1 MVMDRIDITSFMSSI
16 VLHISLIILLAS
28 GIFKVEPKKVVLI
41 TDVTL
46 IDISET
52 RGQKGQEKNTVGI
65 EEKQKRF
72 ADALK
77 KEVKQKKEIA
87 KNEVVDTKKLLEK
100 IEKEK
105 QKLNLGINK
114 DFLKSMTEQD
124 KEEEISEEFVSG
136 GGEVVAGGQPTITG
150 ELATRKYKRIGWKFP
165 KKLPEETELAIEIVV
180 LPSGI
185 IKSVKLLRTSGY
197 PELDN
202 MAVSQARNLQFEPIP
217 SGFEQR
223 ENIGILFFK
232 FGAEK

>member
-1 MVMDRIDITSFMSSI
+1 MVMDRIDLTSFMSSI

-46 IDISET
+46 IDINET
-52 RGQKGQEKNTVGI
+52 LGQKGQEKDTVGI
-65 EEKQKRF
+65 EEKQKEF

-77 KEVKQKKEIA
+77 KEVKPKKVIA

-105 QKLNLGINK
+105 KKLNLGINK
-114 DFLKSMTEQD
+114 DDLKNMTEQD
-124 KEEEISEEFVSG
+124 KGEEISEELNE
-136 GGEVVAGGQPTITG
+136 GGEVVAGSQPTITG
-150 ELATRKYKRIGWKFP
+150 EIATRKYKRIDWKFP

-202 MAVSQARNLQFEPIP
+202 MAISQARNLQFEPIP

-223 ENIGILFFK
+223 ENVGILFFK

>member
-1 MVMDRIDITSFMSSI
+1 MVMDRIDLTSFMSSI

-46 IDISET
+46 IDINET
-52 RGQKGQEKNTVGI
+52 LGQKGQEKDTVGI
-65 EEKQKRF
+65 EEKQKEF
-72 ADALK
+72 ADTLK
-77 KEVKQKKEIA
+77 KEVKPKKVIA
-87 KNEVVDTKKLLEK
+87 KNEVVDTKKLLKK
-100 IEKEK
+100 IEEEK

-114 DFLKSMTEQD
+114 DDLKNMTEQD
-124 KEEEISEEFVSG
+124 KGEEISEELNE
-136 GGEVVAGGQPTITG
+136 GGEVVAGSQPTITG
-150 ELATRKYKRIGWKFP
+150 EIATRKYKRIDWKFP

-202 MAVSQARNLQFEPIP
+202 MAISQARNLQFEPIP
-217 SGFEQR
+217 SSFEQR
-223 ENIGILFFK
+223 ENVGILFFK

>member
-1 MVMDRIDITSFMSSI
+1 MVMDRIDLTSFMSSI

-46 IDISET
+46 IDINET
-52 RGQKGQEKNTVGI
+52 LGQKGQEKDTVGI
-65 EEKQKRF
+65 EEKQKEF

-77 KEVKQKKEIA
+77 KEVKPKKVIA
-87 KNEVVDTKKLLEK
+87 KNEVVDTKKLLKK
-100 IEKEK
+100 IEEEK

-114 DFLKSMTEQD
+114 DDLKNMTEQD
-124 KEEEISEEFVSG
+124 KGEEISEELNE
-136 GGEVVAGGQPTITG
+136 GGEVVAGSQPTITG
-150 ELATRKYKRIGWKFP
+150 EIATRKYKRIDWKFP

-202 MAVSQARNLQFEPIP
+202 MAISQARNLQFEPIP

-223 ENIGILFFK
+223 ENVGILFFK